1 MDERDVV
8 VEGAAERFDRW
19 LRRALPGLSRR
30 LIHTLIAEGSVRVDG
45 RRATKGFVVQPGVHV
60 TVPAQLTLTPNPSL
74 GLSVLYEDAF
84 LIAID
89 KPGGLPSHPL
99 DPRERDTVANFVL
112 ARYPETAPLGGGLTH
127 RLDTGTSGV
136 LLAARTLEHWH
147 AVRAAFRDH
156 VVAKRYLALVPGTVP
171 AETTVDLPLSHDPR
185 DRRRMVPARPGLR
198 AWPAVSVVRR
208 VASGGATSLVSI
220 VMHTGVTHQIRVHL
234 ASLGHPVVGDALY
247 GGPPADLPSGRHALH
262 GADLTLPALG
272 GCGPVTIQSPLAAD
286 LVGLM
291 TPPADSP

>member
-45 RRATKGFVVQPGVHV
+45 RRATKGFVVQPGARV
-60 TVPAQLTLTPNPSL
+60 TVPAQLTLAPNAAL
-74 GLSVLYEDAF
+74 ALTVLYEDAL
-84 LIAID
+84 LIAVD

-99 DPRERDTVANFVL
+99 DPRERDTVANFIL
-112 ARYPETAPLGGGLTH
+112 ARYPETAILGGGLIH

-136 LLAARTLEHWH
+136 LLAARTPEGWH
-147 AVRAAFRDH
+147 TVRAAFRDH

-171 AETTVDLPLSHDPR
+171 AETTIDLSLSHDPG

-198 AWPAVSVVRR
+198 AWPAVSVVRH
-208 VASGGATSLVSI
+208 VSSGGSTSLVSI
-220 VMHTGVTHQIRVHL
+220 VMQTGVMHQIRAHL
-234 ASLGHPVVGDALY
+234 ASLGHPVLGDALY
-247 GGPPADLPSGRHALH
+247 GGPAADLPPGRHALH
-262 GADLTLPALG
+262 AADLTLPALA

-286 LVGLM
+286 LARLM
-291 TPPADSP
+291 TPAATLP